1 VATIDNP
8 ILNSPFAEPTRH
20 WELDDTGIPVGSWAE
35 GRRRSEYIVPVPPP
49 RHQHIAQGV
58 LELDA
63 EYGKP
68 KSNDY
73 VNELRAKVGA
83 WRNLPQSQQERSV
96 TPVTA
101 QLLRYWR
108 NPERER
114 RLFFCQIEA
123 AETAIW
129 LAEVAPRAEHDRLRT
144 WNADANPALFRIALK
159 LATGAGKT
167 NVMAMLIAWQ
177 TLNRARMPGS
187 SRFTD
192 AFLVVSPG
200 ITIRDRL
207 RVLMPSD
214 PNNTYAL
221 HDLVPQDQRDALQH
235 ARVVITNYHAFQR
248 RETLEAPKLTKTIL
262 GGRAGPVQ
270 TLESEGVM
278 IQRVCGD
285 LLARKQIIVLNDEAH
300 HCYRERE
307 SARQTRI
314 TAEER
319 SEAKRNSEAARLWI
333 SGIEAL
339 QRVMKRQVT
348 VYDMSA
354 TPFFLRGS
362 GYPEGELF
370 PWVVSDFSLI
380 DAIEC
385 GIVKVPRVPVHD
397 LPGGTEPIYRHVY
410 KYVRDKLPRAGR
422 GKQAEP
428 LDPYK
433 LPTQLE
439 GALQALYGH
448 YAKVFAQWQE
458 RGSGT
463 PPVFIVVCN
472 NTATSKLV
480 FDHIAGYE
488 RQEGETTVIVPGRLK
503 LFSNVADSGAPEQ
516 RRFLD
521 RPNTIL
527 IDSVQLE
534 SGEALSDEFRRF
546 AGPEIEAF
554 KRELRARGQHDR
566 AESMTDADLLR
577 EVMNTVGQQ
586 GRLGEQVRCVVSVSM
601 LTEGWDARTVTHVL
615 GVRAFG
621 TQLLCE
627 QVIGRALRR
636 VSYDSFAAD
645 SFDGE
650 PRLTPEYAD
659 VLGIPF
665 TFIPA
670 NSAPNYQPPRPLTTI
685 RAVLPER
692 EALTIE
698 FPRVVGYRT
707 VLPPERLTA
716 KFSEESRLSIDPKTA
731 PPTARNE
738 AIVGE
743 GVTLSLDELRQ
754 VRDSSIAFYL
764 AGHALR
770 TWFRDAEGTLK
781 PWLFPQLLTITRSWM
796 AECLST
802 PGTFPGY
809 LLWRGPADLAAERIY
824 RACVEGAGSAGELRP
839 ILDPYNE
846 TGSSRHVRFQTTK
859 TNLYATR
866 ADKCQ
871 IDRIVMDSD
880 WEAACA
886 QTLEEMP
893 EVLRYVR
900 NEKLG
905 FEVPYVDGSEEHRY
919 RPDFIAVVDDG
930 HGADDPLQLVLEVK
944 GQRKPSDDAKHG
956 TMRALWLPAVNALRR
971 FGRWQ
976 FLMMDGPYEVAD
988 KIHET
993 ISPRQAA
1000 ELSREF
1006 WSHADRTDLMYR
1018 QRVTKSSRCEEL
1030 IRTSPLG
1037 AEDAKELR
1045 EATDADRKR
1054 RREKAR

>member
-1 VATIDNP
+1 MPPKLAAIDNP
-8 ILNSPFAEPTRH
+8 ILNSPYSEPTRH
-20 WELDDTGIPVGSWAE
+20 WELDETGIPVGSWAA

-49 RHQHIAQGV
+49 RHQHIAQGT

-63 EYGKP
+63 EYGRP

-73 VNELRAKVGA
+73 VNELRFKVGA
-83 WRNLPQSQQERSV
+83 WRNLPPAQQERSV

-101 QLLRYWR
+101 QLLRHWR

-123 AETAIW
+123 METAIW
-129 LAEVAPRAEHDRLRT
+129 LTEVAPRAELDRLRT
-144 WNADANPALFRIALK
+144 LNADANPELFRIALK

-167 NVMAMLIAWQ
+167 TVMAMLIAWQ
-177 TLNRARMPGS
+177 TLNHMRSRGS

-192 AFLVVSPG
+192 AFLVISPG

-214 PNNTYAL
+214 PTNTYAL
-221 HDLVPQDQRDALQH
+221 HDLVPPDQRDAVQH

-248 RETLEAPKLTKTIL
+248 RETLEAPKLAKAIL

-270 TLESEGVM
+270 TLESEGQM

-285 LLARKQIIVLNDEAH
+285 LLGRKQIIVLNDESH
-300 HCYRERE
+300 HCYRERQ
-307 SARQTRI
+307 SARAARV

-319 SEAKRNSEAARLWI
+319 TEAKRNNEAARLWI

-339 QRVMKRQVT
+339 QRVAKRRVA
-348 VYDMSA
+348 VYDLSA

-362 GYPEGELF
+362 GYDEGELF

-385 GIVKVPRVPVHD
+385 GIVKVPRVPVQD

-410 KYVRDKLPRAGR
+410 KYVRDKLPKAGR
-422 GKQAEP
+422 GKQAVP
-428 LDPYK
+428 LNPDK
-433 LPTQLE
+433 LPPQLE
-439 GALQALYGH
+439 GALHALYGH
-448 YAKVFAQWQE
+448 YEKVFAKWQTYC
-458 RGSGT
+458 SGT

-472 NTATSKLV
+472 NTATSKLI
-480 FDHIAGYE
+480 FDHISGYE
-488 RQEGETTVIVPGRLK
+488 RSEGDAKATVPGRLR
-503 LFSNVADSGAPEQ
+503 LFSNVDDSGAPEQ

-527 IDSVQLE
+527 IDSEQLE
-534 SGEALSDEFRRF
+534 SGEALSDEFRRI
-546 AGPEIEAF
+546 AAPQIDTF
-554 KRELRARGQHDR
+554 KRELRLRGQHDR

-627 QVIGRALRR
+627 QVVGRALRR
-636 VSYDSFAAD
+636 VAYDSFTTDLFD
-645 SFDGE
+645 SE
-650 PRLTPEYAD
+650 PRLTAEYAD
-659 VLGIPF
+659 ILGIPF
-665 TFIPA
+665 TFIPT
-670 NSAPNYQPPRPLTTI
+670 NSVADYQPPRPLTTI

-692 EALTIE
+692 EALTVE
-698 FPRVVGYRT
+698 FPRVIGYRT
-707 VLPPERLTA
+707 VVPPERLRA
-716 KFSEESRLSIDPKTA
+716 RFSEESRLSIDPTAA

-743 GVTLSLDELRQ
+743 GVTLSLDELKQ
-754 VRDSSIAFYL
+754 ARDSSIAFYL

-770 TWFRDAEGTLK
+770 TWFRDAEGTLR
-781 PWLFPQLLTITRSWM
+781 PWLFPQLLTITRRWM

-802 PGTFPGY
+802 PGTYPGY
-809 LLWRGPADLAAERIY
+809 LLWRGLADLAAERIY
-824 RACVEGAGSAGELRP
+824 RACVEGAGGAGELRP
-839 ILDPYNE
+839 IFDPYND

-880 WEAACA
+880 WEAAGA
-886 QTLEEMP
+886 QALEEMS

-905 FEVPYVDGSEEHRY
+905 YEVPYVDGAEEHHY

-930 HGADDPLQLVLEVK
+930 RGADDPLHLVLEVK
-944 GQRKPSDDAKHG
+944 GQHRQGDDAKHG
-956 TMRALWLPAVNALRR
+956 TMRALWVPAVNAIGR
-971 FGRWQ
+971 FGRWG
-976 FLMMDGPYEVAD
+976 FLRVDGPYGVAEA
-988 KIHET
+988 I
-993 ISPRQAA
+993 RQAIA
-1000 ELSREF
+1000 
-1006 WSHADRTDLMYR
+1006 A
-1018 QRVTKSSRCEEL
+1018 
-1030 IRTSPLG
+1030 
-1037 AEDAKELR
+1037 A
-1045 EATDADRKR
+1045 
-1054 RREKAR
+1054 